1 MAAED
6 NLGRQFTLYHG
17 TKAELKEGDVI
28 LPGSK
33 VGRESNW
40 PWLGTR
46 DKAFATEHLEAA
58 KYFASASQDPN
69 TRKIFKQISERY
81 ENDLP
86 TDDITRPREVN
97 RVYEV
102 EPLGPTK
109 IANLSKS
116 RAKHAEAI
124 VEHTNTEG
132 FRVKKQV
139 WKQEPEK
146 DKAFPPM
153 YRRPKGLN

>member
-1 MAAED
+1 MAAQD

-17 TKAELKEGDVI
+17 TKAKLKKGDVI

-46 DKAFATEHLEAA
+46 DKAFATEHIEAA
-58 KYFASASQDPN
+58 KYFASASQDPD
-69 TRKIFKQISERY
+69 TKAHFKEVSRHF
-81 ENDLP
+81 ENDWPADHLHLKP
-86 TDDITRPREVN
+86 EVN

-102 EPLGPTK
+102 EPLGQTK

-116 RAKHAEAI
+116 RAKNAEAI

-139 WKQEPEK
+139 WRQGPKK
-146 DKAFPPM
+146 GGSFPPM